1 MIDDLTL
8 HDGNGPSDKDRNRKI
23 QWTRRAFGGLVL
35 GGFLS
40 AGIGFVNAAA
50 AMALQRDAING
61 LVISVANL
69 RDTILN
75 AARPDS
81 CR

>member
-1 MIDDLTL
+1 MTAMDHRTKIGT
-8 HDGNGPSDKDRNRKI
+8 GKYNGHAALS
-23 QWTRRAFGGLVL
+23 GGLVL

>member
-1 MIDDLTL
+1 
-8 HDGNGPSDKDRNRKI
+8 
-23 QWTRRAFGGLVL
+23 L